1 MELSVWIALIVAI
14 GVGVFLGNK
23 KDKGENK

>member
-1 MELSVWIALIVAI
+1 MMQLSVWIAVIVAI

-23 KDKGENK
+23 KEK